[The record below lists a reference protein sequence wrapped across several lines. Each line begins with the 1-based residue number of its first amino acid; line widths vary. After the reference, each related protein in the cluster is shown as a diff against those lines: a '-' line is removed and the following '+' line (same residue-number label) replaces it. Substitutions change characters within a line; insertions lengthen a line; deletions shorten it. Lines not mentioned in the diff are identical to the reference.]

1 MQEVVSAASL
11 TLWFIQTAVG
21 SPVMIYI
28 SLKSI
33 LKTYMQVVPRCLA
46 GICCSSQLSF
56 NNTNYDVGLGNDDPE
71 LELIPF
77 RSKSQYYI

>member
-1 MQEVVSAASL
+1 MQEVVSAASRP
-11 TLWFIQTAVG
+11 LWFIHTAVG
-21 SPVMIYI
+21 RPVMVYI

-56 NNTNYDVGLGNDDPE
+56 NNTNYDVGLGYNDPE
-71 LELIPF
+71 LELLPL
-77 RSKSQYYI
+77 SHNM